1 MKELMLKVSC
11 LFFWLAFACSRPR
24 NCYIREVVETR
35 GFTLLVFTKV
45 TGKKRITNNKGKY

>member
-24 NCYIREVVETR
+24 NCCIREVVETR

-45 TGKKRITNNKGKY
+45 TGKKRITNNKGEY